1 MKKLFAITLTL
12 ILVLCVFA
20 FPASAAGS
28 GSLSATSA
36 SGYRGDTVTVD
47 VNLGSNP
54 GLITM
59 KFQVSYSANLTLV
72 SVSNSGLL
80 AGWTT
85 PAPTIQSPYTLRWAD
100 SLSTTNNTA
109 IGKVATLTFKINDN
123 AAIGTETVT
132 ITFNESRDAT
142 GGRNSFNST
151 SASITINCRHSYG
164 SWVKEN
170 DTVHAKTCSIC
181 QDVQRENHGWD
192 NGTQTKNPSC
202 KEEGEKTFSCSVCN
216 GTKTEPVDKTDDH
229 NYGDWVKVDGNDHT
243 HTCSICQGTE
253 TVAHTWDNGVET
265 KPATCKETGIMTYIC
280 TGKGCGATYTEDIP
294 LSTQHTF
301 GNLTAVD
308 DVNHKDTCSVCQ
320 KEITEA
326 HSYDNGVVTKPAD
339 CKEEGVMTYTC
350 SGCQHTKTT
359 PIDKTED
366 HKYGDWVKVD
376 GNDHT
381 HTCTVCQKTETATHT
396 WNGGAVTKPANC
408 KETGIKTF
416 TCTAKGCGATY
427 TEDIDKT
434 EDHKYGPWTKVDADT
449 HSRTCSV
456 CEKVETGNH
465 GYKTSWSSDRNGHWH
480 ECSVC
485 KDRKDSAAHVPGPE
499 ATEQNPQRCT
509 TCSYILK
516 AALAHTHKW
525 EDTWT
530 IDEEGHYYACPGCS
544 EHKDEAA
551 HDFENDCDTLCE
563 TCGYTRE
570 ITHNFS
576 AEWTC
581 DETGHWN
588 ACVICGEKE
597 NFAEHTAGA
606 EATEFTA
613 QTCTVCEYE
622 LEAALG
628 HSFSEIWSSD
638 TENHWH
644 DCACG
649 EKGSLAAHSY
659 ADGVCSV
666 CGAEEPKNNIWIWIV
681 IGVVAVAA
689 TVVVVIVIKKK
700 KS

>member
-1 MKKLFAITLTL
+1 MKKLFAIILTL

-132 ITFNESRDAT
+132 ITFNESRDAQ

-216 GTKTEPVDKTDDH
+216 GTKTEPVDKTNDH

-265 KPATCKETGIMTYIC
+265 KPADCKETGIMTYTC

-308 DVNHKDTCSVCQ
+308 DVNHKDTCSVCK

-326 HSYDNGVVTKPAD
+326 HNYDNGVVTKPAD

-350 SGCQHTKTT
+350 SGCKHTKTA
-359 PIDKTED
+359 P
-366 HKYGDWVKVD
+366 
-376 GNDHT
+376 
-381 HTCTVCQKTETATHT
+381 
-396 WNGGAVTKPANC
+396 
-408 KETGIKTF
+408 
-416 TCTAKGCGATY
+416 
-427 TEDIDKT
+427 IDKT

-525 EDTWT
+525 EDTLT
-530 IDEEGHYYACPGCS
+530 TDEEGHYYACPGCS

-588 ACVICGEKE
+588 ACVICGEKK
-597 NFAEHTAGA
+597 NFAEHTAGE

-613 QTCTVCEYE
+613 QNCTVCDYE
-622 LEAALG
+622 LVAALG

-638 TENHWH
+638 AENHWH

-681 IGVVAVAA
+681 VGVVAVAA
-689 TVVVVIVIKKK
+689 AAAVAVIVIKKK
-700 KS
+700 K